1 MNVALPQETPP
12 IFSSLKSK
20 NFVAFTE
27 NNVRILNA
35 ELFGTIFFGFS
46 SYINSGLIRS
56 YCEIGRY
63 CSIGR
68 NVSIGLG
75 NHDANCLSTSPF
87 LFHLASGESLK
98 LASDSPKRRVVIGN
112 DVWIGDNVC
121 ISSGVTIGHGA
132 VIAAGAVV
140 TKNIPPYA
148 IYGGIPA
155 KQIKMRFEEHII
167 SELLKTEWWNFLP
180 SDLLALPKYSI
191 EKTIEALNCIDKT
204 KSNFPV
210 KYIRIDGAAI

>member
-1 MNVALPQETPP
+1 MNISPPQETPP
-12 IFSSLKSK
+12 IFSNLKSK

-27 NNVRILNA
+27 SNVRILNA

-56 YCEIGRY
+56 YCEVGRY
-63 CSIGR
+63 CSLGR

-75 NHDANCLSTSPF
+75 NHDTNSLSTSPF

-98 LASDSPKRRVVIGN
+98 LASDAPKRRVIIGN

-140 TKNIPPYA
+140 TKDVPPYA

-155 KQIKMRFEEHII
+155 KKIKMRFDDNII
-167 SELLKTEWWNFLP
+167 LELIKTEWWNILP
-180 SDLLALPKYSI
+180 ADLLKLPKDDIGNVIS
-191 EKTIEALNCIDKT
+191 ALNEIDKT
-204 KSNFPV
+204 KSKFPV
-210 KYIRIDGAAI
+210 NYIRIDGNSI